1 MLGVSERLYK
11 AFAEPFEGTVR
22 PVLLE
27 HPRPGHK
34 MSGFT
39 DNYLRVEL
47 EAPAELDNCIVP
59 VRLAGLSAED
69 ELFKDCQLV

>member
-1 MLGVSERLYK
+1 
-11 AFAEPFEGTVR
+11 VR

-27 HPRPGHK
+27 HSKPGRK

-47 EAPAELDNCIVP
+47 DAPAELDNTIVP
-59 VRLAGLSAED
+59 VRLGGLDSVE
-69 ELFKDCQLV
+69 EIFKDSSL